1 MGIDKRT
8 AAMVERKNTKITGKA
23 AKVES
28 QFNRSGQVFSNGLK
42 EVQNL
47 NTTITEFSLSSIGDA
62 RQQAVTMYDEVDVNA
77 QFVEVELTKSKKDY
91 EKAQEAIDGVPE

>member
-47 NTTITEFSLSSIGDA
+47 NTTITES
-62 RQQAVTMYDEVDVNA
+62 R
-77 QFVEVELTKSKKDY
+77 
-91 EKAQEAIDGVPE
+91 